1 MEKLKTRTYLKSPSK
16 RFDPFALLISI
27 VGLGFVFYVANRVG
41 ATAQVLDV
49 RSAIIVVGGT
59 FFVLLFQ
66 FDFTSAFVSIKIIL
80 KSLLG
85 TPDRPILKILRQL
98 DTAII
103 NDQSL
108 DKLRRGDRLTGE
120 LLNDIV
126 YMYHKGLLYEEIDTF
141 VTTRIA
147 DEYLHRELAVSLL
160 NKAATIA
167 PALGLFGTV
176 LGLIGVLRSLNTPE
190 GIGASMSLAL
200 LTTMYG
206 TGLGSLV
213 FTPLSGRIEHHNV
226 IYLEAHRQLL
236 NKIGLLLKRTE
247 RRMSRAR
254 LKEVNAYEVE

>member
-1 MEKLKTRTYLKSPSK
+1 MEKLRARTYLKSPSK
-16 RFDPFALLISI
+16 RFDPLALLIS
-27 VGLGFVFYVANRVG
+27 VAGLGFVFFVANRVG
-41 ATAQVLDV
+41 ATAQVFDV

-66 FDFTSAFVSIKIIL
+66 FDFTSAFISLKIIL
-80 KSLLG
+80 KSLWG
-85 TPDRPILKILRQL
+85 TPDRPVLKILRQL

-103 NDQSL
+103 NDYGL
-108 DKLRRGDRLTGE
+108 DKLRKGERLTGE

-141 VTTRIA
+141 VTTRISDA
-147 DEYLHRELAVSLL
+147 YLHRELAVSLL

-200 LTTMYG
+200 LTTVYG

-236 NKIGLLLKRTE
+236 NKIALLLKRSE

-254 LKEVNAYEVE
+254 LKEVNAYEIE

>member
-1 MEKLKTRTYLKSPSK
+1 MEKLKARTYLKVPSK
-16 RFDPFALLISI
+16 RFDPFALLISLA
-27 VGLGFVFYVANRVG
+27 GLGFVFFVANRVG
-41 ATAQVLDV
+41 LVDQVLDI
-49 RSAIIVVGGT
+49 RSFIIVVGGT

-66 FDFTSAFVSIKIIL
+66 FDFTSSFVSFKIIL
-80 KSLLG
+80 KSLFG
-85 TPDRPILKILRQL
+85 TPDRPVLKILRQL

-103 NDQSL
+103 NDRRL
-108 DKLRRGDRLTGE
+108 DELRKGEAITGE

-141 VTTRIA
+141 VTARIS

-160 NKAATIA
+160 NKAATIS

-176 LGLIGVLRSLNTPE
+176 LGLVSVLRSLNTPE

-200 LTTMYG
+200 LTTVYG

-236 NKIGLLLKRTE
+236 NKIALLLKRSE
-247 RRMSRAR
+247 RRMSGSQ

>member
-1 MEKLKTRTYLKSPSK
+1 MEKLKTRTYLKIPSK

-27 VGLGFVFYVANRVG
+27 AGLGFVFYVANRVG

-66 FDFTSAFVSIKIIL
+66 FDFTSAFVSFKIII

-85 TPDRPILKILRQL
+85 TPDRPVLRILRQL

-141 VTTRIA
+141 VTTRIS

-236 NKIGLLLKRTE
+236 NKIALLLKRTE

-254 LKEVNAYEVE
+254 LKEVNAYEIE

>member
-1 MEKLKTRTYLKSPSK
+1 MEKLKTRTYLKIPSK

-27 VGLGFVFYVANRVG
+27 AGLGFVFYVANRVG

-66 FDFTSAFVSIKIIL
+66 FDFTSAFVSFKIII

-85 TPDRPILKILRQL
+85 TPDRPVLRILRQL

-141 VTTRIA
+141 VTTRIS

-200 LTTMYG
+200 LTTVYG

-236 NKIGLLLKRTE
+236 NKIALLLKRTE

-254 LKEVNAYEVE
+254 LKEVNAYEIE

>member
-1 MEKLKTRTYLKSPSK
+1 MDKLRARTYLKSPSK
-16 RFDPFALLISI
+16 RFDPFALLISV

-41 ATAQVLDV
+41 VSAQVLDV
-49 RSAIIVVGGT
+49 RSAIIVIGGT

-66 FDFTSAFVSIKIIL
+66 FDFTSSFVSLKIIL
-80 KSLLG
+80 KSLFG
-85 TPDRPILKILRQL
+85 TPDRPVLKILRQL

-103 NDQSL
+103 NDRSL
-108 DKLRRGDRLTGE
+108 DKLRKGDRMTGE

-126 YMYHKGLLYEEIDTF
+126 YMYHKGLLYEEIDTY
-141 VTTRIA
+141 VTTRIS

-160 NKAATIA
+160 NKAATVA

-200 LTTMYG
+200 LTTVYG

-236 NKIGLLLKRTE
+236 NKIALLLKRSE

-254 LKEVNAYEVE
+254 LKEVNAYEIE

>member
-1 MEKLKTRTYLKSPSK
+1 MEKLKARTYLKAPSK

-27 VGLGFVFYVANRVG
+27 AGLGFVFYVANRVG

-49 RSAIIVVGGT
+49 RSAIIVIGGT

-66 FDFTSAFVSIKIIL
+66 FDFTSAFISLKIIF

-85 TPDRPILKILRQL
+85 TPDRPVLRILRQL

-103 NDQSL
+103 NDHSL

-141 VTTRIA
+141 VTTRIS

-200 LTTMYG
+200 LTTVYG

-236 NKIGLLLKRTE
+236 NKIALLLKRSE
-247 RRMSRAR
+247 RRMSRAS
-254 LKEVNAYEVE
+254 LKEVNAYEIE